1 MDIKAF
7 NQAKMLLE
15 NRRSITL
22 EKLDSAKE
30 KFAQNQEYAQLTKD
44 IKLNTLAL
52 SKALAN
58 NQDFSEFEKK
68 DKLLNKQLAEFEN
81 KFLNIK
87 NFAHCPT
94 CCDTGFVDGKYC
106 NCFISLYKQV
116 LRQKSGI
123 DSLPNFTFKDN
134 KIAEIKCRQS
144 KTLAKL
150 YDSMEKYCEEFP
162 NNNFKNILICGKV
175 GVGKSCLLSC
185 TINKLLDKG
194 ISAQYFSAF
203 NLNSLFLKYHT
214 TNVKE
219 RDYIL
224 TNLIETDVLLI
235 DDLGTEPIIKN
246 VSIEYLTLLLTERQ
260 NKHTIIA
267 TNLTDEEIQ
276 NKYGDR
282 VFSRLTNKNISK
294 LLYLDGD
301 DLRHINKK

>member
-1 MDIKAF
+1 MV
-7 NQAKMLLE
+7 NW
-15 NRRSITL
+15 
-22 EKLDSAKE
+22 
-30 KFAQNQEYAQLTKD
+30 
-44 IKLNTLAL
+44 
-52 SKALAN
+52 
-58 NQDFSEFEKK
+58 
-68 DKLLNKQLAEFEN
+68 QLA
-81 KFLNIK
+81 
-87 NFAHCPT
+87 PT
-94 CCDTGFVDGKYC
+94 
-106 NCFISLYKQV
+106 
-116 LRQKSGI
+116 
-123 DSLPNFTFKDN
+123 
-134 KIAEIKCRQS
+134 
-144 KTLAKL
+144 
-150 YDSMEKYCEEFP
+150 
-162 NNNFKNILICGKV
+162 
-175 GVGKSCLLSC
+175 
-185 TINKLLDKG
+185 
-194 ISAQYFSAF
+194 AF

-282 VFSRLTNKNISK
+282 VFSRLTNKNMSK